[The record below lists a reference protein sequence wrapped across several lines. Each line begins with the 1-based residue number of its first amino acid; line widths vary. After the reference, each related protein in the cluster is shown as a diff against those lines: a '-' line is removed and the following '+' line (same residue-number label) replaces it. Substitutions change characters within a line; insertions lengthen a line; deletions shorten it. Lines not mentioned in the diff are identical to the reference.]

1 MNRYL
6 RKKCKLIKSFNNI
19 TYKQMAKEIGIK
31 EDSFYNWIK
40 ERYDLGTEKQQLL
53 YNYVI
58 KTRPQEDNIES

>member
-6 RKKCKLIKSFNNI
+6 RKKCKLIKVFNNI

-40 ERYDLGTEKQQLL
+40 EKYDLGEEKQKIL
-53 YNYVI
+53 YKYVI
-58 KTRPQEDNIES
+58 KTRPQEDNID